1 MIQLKRFVMNRTC
14 RLLALS
20 LLALAAWPQDFIR
33 NYWHS
38 RFNAQDLE
46 VRPVQGL
53 DERIVDGKLH
63 LTIRDFLS
71 LVLKNSP
78 DIQVTLL
85 NSYTAA
91 DALIGARAPF
101 DPLLNLNFQ
110 TNRSVESIS
119 GGGAFILPQTISSLN
134 QTSLINYQ
142 QLLPTGQTIQ
152 TDSTANRS
160 SGDGYNYPTLF
171 GTLNFTVTQPLLQ
184 NRTNLQFL
192 TPIRIAKTQILITA
206 KQNAA
211 TINNALEQVAIQYW
225 QAVLARENIHVAQ
238 QSLDLARKSYEHD
251 KQALDLGAISK
262 LQILQSESSVADR
275 ERALVQAQY
284 SYTVLLDGLRR
295 SIGADLT
302 PKMRD
307 TEIVLDDNPAEL
319 PDRAAVLPF
328 EQALA
333 KALQSRPEVDVAAGN
348 LRVDE
353 LNAKASRDQLL
364 PLVNLQA
371 QGGSSGPAFNL
382 LSAGGVVG
390 QVSAAAPPGLGSTLQ
405 QILQFQSPSYGAS
418 VTANFPFHNPV
429 AQQNLA
435 DALVSRA
442 KNRYLQRQ
450 TQEQIT
456 LEVRQ
461 AVHNMELAD
470 ATIKAAIRARDLLRQ
485 NADAEQQRYQLGDT
499 TPFELLTSQSNLAAG
514 EITLI
519 GAYVSY
525 QQAYIDYQRAT
536 ETLLTSFGMVLAQP

>member
-1 MIQLKRFVMNRTC
+1 MSRRLILLCLLGTC
-14 RLLALS
+14 
-20 LLALAAWPQDFIR
+20 AWSQDFVR
-33 NYWHS
+33 HYWHG
-38 RFNAQDLE
+38 RFNAPEVE
-46 VRPVQGL
+46 VRPVAGL
-53 DERIVDGKLH
+53 EDRISDGKLH
-63 LTIRDFLS
+63 LRIRDFLS
-71 LVLKNSP
+71 LVLRNSP
-78 DIQVTLL
+78 GIQVTLL

-91 DALIGARAPF
+91 DALVGARAPF
-101 DPLLNLNFQ
+101 DPVLTLNFQ

-119 GGGAFILPQTISSLN
+119 GGGQFILPQTISSLN
-134 QTSLINYQ
+134 QTSSINYQ

-152 TDSTANRS
+152 TQFLAERS

-171 GTLNFTVTQPLLQ
+171 GNLNFFLTQPLLQ
-184 NRTNLQFL
+184 NRTNLQYL
-192 TPIRIAKTQILITA
+192 TPIRIAKTQIQITA

-211 TINNALEQVAIQYW
+211 TINNSLEQAAIQYW
-225 QAVLARENIHVAQ
+225 SAVLARDNIKVSQ
-238 QSLDLARKSYEHD
+238 QSLDLARKSYDHD
-251 KQALDLGAISK
+251 KLALDLGAISK

-284 SYTVLLDGLRR
+284 SYTVLLDGLRQ
-295 SIGADLT
+295 SIGANLT
-302 PKMRD
+302 RQMRD
-307 TEIVLDDNPAEL
+307 TEIVLDDDPSEL
-319 PDRAAVLPF
+319 PDKHNILPF
-328 EQALA
+328 EEALA

-364 PLVNLQA
+364 PVVNLQA

-390 QVSAAAPPGLGSTLQ
+390 QVSATPPPGLGTTLQ

-418 VTANFPFHNPV
+418 VTATFPFRNPA

-470 ATIKAAIRARDLLRQ
+470 ATITAAIRARDLLRR
-485 NADAEQQRYQLGDT
+485 NAEAEQQRYHLGDT

-514 EITLI
+514 ESTLI

-536 ETLLTSFGMVLAQP
+536 ETLLTSFGMVLKTP

>member
-1 MIQLKRFVMNRTC
+1 
-14 RLLALS
+14 LLALS

>member
-152 TDSTANRS
+152 TDFTANRS

>member
-1 MIQLKRFVMNRTC
+1 V
-14 RLLALS
+14 LL
-20 LLALAAWPQDFIR
+20 LLTLPAFSQDFVR
-33 NYWHS
+33 DYLHH
-38 RFNAQDLE
+38 RFTAQDLA
-46 VRPVQGL
+46 VRPVAGL
-53 DERIVDGKLH
+53 PERITDGKLH
-63 LTIRDFLS
+63 LRLPDFLT

-78 DIQVTLL
+78 SIQVTLL
-85 NSYTAA
+85 NTYTAE

-110 TNRSVESIS
+110 TNRSVESLS
-119 GGGAFILPQTISSLN
+119 GGGTFILPQTISSLN
-134 QTSLINYQ
+134 QTSFINYQ

-152 TDSTANRS
+152 TDFTANRS

-171 GTLNFTVTQPLLQ
+171 GSLNFTVTQPLLQ

-211 TINNALEQVAIQYW
+211 TINNSLEQVAVQYW
-225 QAVLARENIHVAQ
+225 NAVLARENIHVAQ
-238 QSLDLARKSYEHD
+238 QSLDLARKSYDHD
-251 KQALDLGAISK
+251 KLALDLGAIPK
-262 LQILQSESSVADR
+262 LQIHQSESTVADR

-284 SYTVLLDGLRR
+284 SYQVLLDGLRN

-302 PKMRD
+302 RQMRD
-307 TEIVLDDNPAEL
+307 IEIVLDDDPSEL
-319 PDRAAVLPF
+319 PDKTTILPF
-328 EQALA
+328 EEALA
-333 KALQSRPEVDVAAGN
+333 KALRTRPEVDVATGN
-348 LRVDE
+348 LRIDD

-364 PLVNLQA
+364 PVVNLQA
-371 QGGSSGPAFNL
+371 QGGASGPAFNL

-390 QVSAAAPPGLGSTLQ
+390 QVSAAPPPGLGATLQ

-418 VTANFPFHNPV
+418 VTATFPFHNPA
-429 AQQNLA
+429 AQQSLA

-470 ATIKAAIRARDLLRQ
+470 ATIKAALRARDLLRQ

-499 TPFELLTSQSNLAAG
+499 TSFELLTSQSNLAAG
-514 EITLI
+514 ESTLI
-519 GAYVSY
+519 SAYVSY

-536 ETLLTSFGMVLAQP
+536 ETLLTTFGMQLTQ